1 MKTQAITKVIAFAS
15 IIAGI
20 NMLSSC
26 DSCNR
31 KEESY
36 DSTMETPTSTPVDT
50 MTTVEGDT
58 TAYDQ
63 ADASGTMS
71 TKTTTTRTTR
81 SGSTTGSGT
90 GTGETAP
97 ASATETASTTSRVA
111 SGSGASSPAYD
122 RGNDPIEN
130 TSSPARVNGKP
141 INPGGTS
148 GTGSGTGT
156 GSTGNNSRVS
166 KKADQVD

>member
-1 MKTQAITKVIAFAS
+1 MNTQSITKVIAFAS
-15 IIAGI
+15 IVAGI

-36 DSTMETPTSTPVDT
+36 DSTVETTTETDT
-50 MTTVEGDT
+50 TTTIAGDT

-63 ADASGTMS
+63 ADATGT
-71 TKTTTTRTTR
+71 T
-81 SGSTTGSGT
+81 GT
-90 GTGETAP
+90 GTGPATGRTTTGTAGTGAAGSTAGGSSAANETP
-97 ASATETASTTSRVA
+97 STTSRVA

-122 RGNDPIEN
+122 RSNDPIEN
-130 TSSPARVNGKP
+130 TNTPARVKGRAVD
-141 INPGGTS
+141 PGGTA
-148 GTGSGTGT
+148 GTGGGTGT

-166 KKADQVD
+166 KKSDQVD